1 MCQLG
6 GHKALRSVYITFLS
20 SSKHISYISLHL
32 WIHHPFCISC
42 SVYMVPWDLAPWTHV
57 TKKKQHPESKWSVF
71 TLDGNEKSNN
81 AAQKMTEYIFTKL
94 ANANNSSNAQM
105 LRNVHKCKRVCLVCY
120 DTLMMLLFL
129 SVGPWRC
136 RRKNSLK
143 MKRGGAN
150 KERVTRGGRDST
162 ITRWMERCR
171 VKKRE

>member
-1 MCQLG
+1 M
-6 GHKALRSVYITFLS
+6 
-20 SSKHISYISLHL
+20 
-32 WIHHPFCISC
+32 
-42 SVYMVPWDLAPWTHV
+42 
-57 TKKKQHPESKWSVF
+57 
-71 TLDGNEKSNN
+71 N
-81 AAQKMTEYIFTKL
+81 EYIFTKL
-94 ANANNSSNAQM
+94 ANAKNSSNAQM

-136 RRKNSLK
+136 CRKNSLK

-171 VKKRE
+171 DGGERKRVNDGKEKGQQGRDCGNNTGLFHSIF